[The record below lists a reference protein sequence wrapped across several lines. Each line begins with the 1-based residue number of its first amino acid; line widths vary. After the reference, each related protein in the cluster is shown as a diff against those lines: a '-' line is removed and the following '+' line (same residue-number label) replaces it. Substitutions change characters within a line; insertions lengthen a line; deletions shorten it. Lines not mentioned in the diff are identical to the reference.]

1 MKVDEKLA
9 GGVFYALGLALS
21 VIRPPID
28 RAACTVLPSGEA
40 CTTINPFFFALYT
53 GLVMF
58 GSLLIAL
65 GHSFKNVRTRNGW
78 LGVSSGLGIA
88 IIGGFSGLN
97 EVVIFGALLATLG
110 LLLYKLGGSK

>member
-1 MKVDEKLA
+1 MSARNWLE
-9 GGVFYALGLALS
+9 GVLYALGLALS

-28 RAACTVLPSGEA
+28 RAACTVLPPSGEA
-40 CTTINPFFFALYT
+40 CTTINPFFFALYI

-65 GHSFKNVRTRNGW
+65 GHSFKNARTRNGW

-88 IIGGFSGLN
+88 
-97 EVVIFGALLATLG
+97 
-110 LLLYKLGGSK
+110 